1 MTDQERYFW
10 DLSGYLVVPGVLDRS
25 EIDAANA
32 AIDHHAGSIQL
43 GSDNR
48 LAGDSRSLRG
58 TGRPTMHGLL
68 RLAPPHCDPF
78 RSMLAHPAVVMRLNA
93 MCRPGFR
100 LDHGPLLIAGMKGT
114 EGFTLHGAG
123 EPFLLS
129 VGYHGRNGMSY
140 CAGVTVQWQLR
151 DVAAGDGGF
160 ACVPGSHKSRYP
172 KPDGVRTA
180 DDHRGTVVQPAMR
193 AGDVLFFMDG
203 ALTHG
208 TLPWRGSGQRRSIL
222 FKYASRC
229 AVRQWPDP
237 AQAEPESFWDP
248 AMVEGMTPEQRA
260 VMYGPSSGYAGSV
273 PELTVDPDG
282 TVRADLPQT

>member
-1 MTDQERYFW
+1 MTDQERYLW
-10 DLSGYLVVPGVLDRS
+10 DLSGYLILRGVLDQA
-25 EIDAANA
+25 ETDAANA
-32 AIDHHAGSIQL
+32 AIDHFAASIER
-43 GSDNR
+43 GADNT
-48 LAGDSRSLRG
+48 LAKDSRSLRG
-58 TGRPTMHGLL
+58 TGRPTLHGLL
-68 RLAPPHCDPF
+68 RLAPPHCEPF
-78 RSMLAHPAVVMRLNA
+78 RRMLAHPAVAMRLNA
-93 MCRPGFR
+93 MCQPGFR
-100 LDHGPLLIAGMKGT
+100 LDHGPLLIAGVKGT
-114 EGFTLHGAG
+114 EGFTLHGEG
-123 EPFLLS
+123 EPFRPS
-129 VGYHGRNGMSY
+129 VGYHGRNGASY

-208 TLPWRGSGQRRSIL
+208 TLPWRGAGERRSIL

-248 AMVEGMTPEQRA
+248 AFVDGMTPEQRA
-260 VMYGPSSGYAGSV
+260 VMHGPNSGRSDLV
-273 PELTVDPDG
+273 PALTVDADG
-282 TVRADLPQT
+282 TVRAVRPQR